1 MLKSYEAIYENGQVK
16 WLEEQP
22 PIRSARIIV
31 TILEET
37 VPDESEAAPPEA
49 SLLAT
54 LGGSQPDLQP
64 IPRRRSDN

>member
-1 MLKSYEAIYENGQVK
+1 MLKSYEAIYEHGQVR

-37 VPDESEAAPPEA
+37 VPDEPRQPQA

-64 IPRRRSDN
+64 IPRRRHDS

>member
-1 MLKSYEAIYENGQVK
+1 MMKSYEALYENGQVK
-16 WLEEQP
+16 WLEERP

-37 VPDESEAAPPEA
+37 VPDELLHPEV

-64 IPRRRSDN
+64 IPRRRYDN